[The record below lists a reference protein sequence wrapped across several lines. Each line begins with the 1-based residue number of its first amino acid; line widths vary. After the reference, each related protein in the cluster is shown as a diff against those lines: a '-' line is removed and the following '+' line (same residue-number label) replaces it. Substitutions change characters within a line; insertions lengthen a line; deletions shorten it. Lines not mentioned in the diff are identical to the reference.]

1 MRIFYRGYVISKV
14 ETPEAGCT
22 VEGRHSRPQ
31 RVPLAFES
39 NPRSAMRWVDHD
51 VVRQRVAEAGW
62 LPAGLLSA

>member
-1 MRIFYRGYVISKV
+1 MKIFYRGYVISKV

-22 VEGRHSRPQ
+22 VEGRRPQ